1 MIFQAGHKKEGEQQE
16 GKQKTGIFVHQERR
30 GDEVEPPLVPSRLT
44 PAAAGTIYLFQFHCA
59 RRNILKRGTHFQQ
72 KRDQRGPFLSKK
84 EPRGDSIL
92 RPN

>member
-59 RRNILKRGTHFQQ
+59 RRNILKRGTHFSKKGT
-72 KRDQRGPFLSKK
+72 KRDPFLSKK
-84 EPRGDSIL
+84 KNQEGTQF
-92 RPN
+92 